1 MCNLKG
7 EASLMKERMLVMT
20 LDVFGLVLLAGCALC
35 LYMNVA

>member
-1 MCNLKG
+1 
-7 EASLMKERMLVMT
+7 MKERMLVMT